1 MFMSHTDVVPV
12 EDESKWRFPPFS
24 ATIADGRIF
33 GRGATDCKGLLTAQ
47 LMAVRILKR
56 NGIELEDGLILA
68 AGADEEHG
76 GRYGFGWL
84 ADNYPEKLAAP
95 FAVNEGGGTP
105 IEAAGAL
112 TYVLGVGEKGRLQ
125 VEIDV
130 KGTSSHASVPWQG
143 TNALYRLS
151 RALSSIEG
159 FEADRDTSGAIF
171 DHLSTFAIEHAP
183 SAENV
188 DDIIAEIEP
197 DNPRFA
203 SMLRA
208 LSRMT
213 LTPTMVR
220 GGIKSNSVP
229 ESIRLTCDV
238 RTLPH
243 QDDDYVQAAVGRGVG
258 RCTGRVI
265 RNRLHGA
272 AKLFAIRIAALRQH
286 PACHR
291 AGPAA
296 GQHPVGAGDQ
306 QRVYRLA
313 VHPAPGHG
321 DLRLLRL
328 PPGRRPDAQL
338 HPRHQRVGGH
348 QEPGER
354 HQDHAGPGL
363 RHAGGEIAW
372 GTTTCGL
379 TATGQIALVT
389 LNRPEKL
396 NAIDRHLHHDMMAAC
411 EELRDDD
418 DVRVVVFTGEGR
430 GFCSGADLTGAR
442 PNDEDAGRGERLD
455 EYNWVGRQA
464 LMVYR
469 DLNKPTIAAVN
480 GVAAG
485 AGMGLALA
493 CDMRVGCENTR
504 FKTVFIERSLSPDS
518 GLSYFLPRIVGVE
531 PGV

>member
-1 MFMSHTDVVPV
+1 MPDLTDLFRQVDQAENDIIALEQALVRIPSVNTGFMPTGDETPVCELARDFLAEDGIQSEILESAPNRGNLIARLEGRSGNAGLMFMSHTDVVPV

-197 DNPRFA
+197 SNPRFA

-243 QDDDYVQAAVGRGVG
+243 QDDDYVRQQLDEVLADVPGVS
-258 RCTGRVI
+258 
-265 RNRLHGA
+265 
-272 AKLFAIRIAALRQH
+272 
-286 PACHR
+286 
-291 AGPAA
+291 
-296 GQHPVGAGDQ
+296 
-306 QRVYRLA
+306 Y
-313 VHPAPGHG
+313 
-321 DLRLLRL
+321 
-328 PPGRRPDAQL
+328 
-338 HPRHQRVGGH
+338 
-348 QEPGER
+348 
-354 HQDHAGPGL
+354 
-363 RHAGGEIAW
+363 EI
-372 GTTTCGL
+372 
-379 TATGQIALVT
+379 
-389 LNRPEKL
+389 
-396 NAIDRHLHHDMMAAC
+396 DYM
-411 EELRDDD
+411 
-418 DVRVVVFTGEGR
+418 
-430 GFCSGADLTGAR
+430 AR
-442 PNDEDAGRGERLD
+442 PNSSPFDSPLSDSIRRVTG
-455 EYNWVGRQA
+455 QA
-464 LMVYR
+464 LQR
-469 DLNKPTIAAVN
+469 DNIQWVPAISNGFTDSRFTRPLGTVTYGFSGSHPDDDPMLNYTHGTNESVGIKSLVSGTKIML
-480 GVAAG
+480 G
-485 AGMGLALA
+485 LA
-493 CDMRVGCENTR
+493 CDMLAV
-504 FKTVFIERSLSPDS
+504 K
-518 GLSYFLPRIVGVE
+518 
-531 PGV
+531 

>member
-1 MFMSHTDVVPV
+1 MPDLTDLFRQVDEAENDIIALEQALVRIPSVNTGFMPTGDETPVCELARDFLAADGIESEILESAPNRGNLIARLEGRSGNAGLMFMSHTDVVPV

-24 ATIADGRIF
+24 ATIADGRVF

-159 FEADRDTSGAIF
+159 FEADRDTSGVIF
-171 DHLSTFAIEHAP
+171 DHLSTFAIEHKP
-183 SAENV
+183 SADNV
-188 DDIIAEIEP
+188 DDIIAEIET

-243 QDDDYVQAAVGRGVG
+243 QDDDYVRQQLDEVLADVPGVS
-258 RCTGRVI
+258 
-265 RNRLHGA
+265 
-272 AKLFAIRIAALRQH
+272 
-286 PACHR
+286 
-291 AGPAA
+291 
-296 GQHPVGAGDQ
+296 
-306 QRVYRLA
+306 Y
-313 VHPAPGHG
+313 
-321 DLRLLRL
+321 
-328 PPGRRPDAQL
+328 
-338 HPRHQRVGGH
+338 
-348 QEPGER
+348 
-354 HQDHAGPGL
+354 
-363 RHAGGEIAW
+363 EI
-372 GTTTCGL
+372 
-379 TATGQIALVT
+379 
-389 LNRPEKL
+389 
-396 NAIDRHLHHDMMAAC
+396 DYM
-411 EELRDDD
+411 
-418 DVRVVVFTGEGR
+418 
-430 GFCSGADLTGAR
+430 AR
-442 PNDEDAGRGERLD
+442 PNSSPFDSPLSDSIRRVTG
-455 EYNWVGRQA
+455 QA
-464 LMVYR
+464 LQR
-469 DLNKPTIAAVN
+469 DNIQWVPAISNGFTDSRFTRPLGTVTYGFSGSHPDDDPMLNYSHGTN
-480 GVAAG
+480 ESAG
-485 AGMGLALA
+485 IKSLVSGTKIMLGLA
-493 CDMRVGCENTR
+493 CDMLAV
-504 FKTVFIERSLSPDS
+504 K
-518 GLSYFLPRIVGVE
+518 
-531 PGV
+531 

>member
-1 MFMSHTDVVPV
+1 MPDLTDLFRQVDQAENDIIALEQALVRIPSVNTGFMPTGDETPVCELARDFLAEDGIPSDILESAPNRGNLIARLEGRSGNAGLMFMSHTDVVPV

-33 GRGATDCKGLLTAQ
+33 GRGASDCKGLLTAQ

-197 DNPRFA
+197 NNPRFA

-243 QDDDYVQAAVGRGVG
+243 QDDDYVRQQLDEVLADVPGVS
-258 RCTGRVI
+258 
-265 RNRLHGA
+265 
-272 AKLFAIRIAALRQH
+272 
-286 PACHR
+286 
-291 AGPAA
+291 
-296 GQHPVGAGDQ
+296 
-306 QRVYRLA
+306 Y
-313 VHPAPGHG
+313 
-321 DLRLLRL
+321 
-328 PPGRRPDAQL
+328 
-338 HPRHQRVGGH
+338 
-348 QEPGER
+348 
-354 HQDHAGPGL
+354 
-363 RHAGGEIAW
+363 EI
-372 GTTTCGL
+372 
-379 TATGQIALVT
+379 
-389 LNRPEKL
+389 
-396 NAIDRHLHHDMMAAC
+396 DYM
-411 EELRDDD
+411 
-418 DVRVVVFTGEGR
+418 
-430 GFCSGADLTGAR
+430 AR
-442 PNDEDAGRGERLD
+442 PNSSPFDSPLSDSIRR
-455 EYNWVGRQA
+455 VTSQA
-464 LMVYR
+464 LQR
-469 DLNKPTIAAVN
+469 DNIQWVPAISNGFTDSRFTRPLGTVTYGFSGSHPDDDPMLNYTHGTNESVGIRSLVSGTKIML
-480 GVAAG
+480 G
-485 AGMGLALA
+485 LA
-493 CDMRVGCENTR
+493 CDMLAV
-504 FKTVFIERSLSPDS
+504 K
-518 GLSYFLPRIVGVE
+518 
-531 PGV
+531 